1 MLILGVEAGGAQY
14 KAFSVPLL
22 WELHMVSLE
31 IHATDASGLHAQLAG
46 IGGKAILCN
55 IGTSDLIEELR
66 ERMAKKGHSVE
77 IEPFPPFEGEPDGEA
92 NA

>member
-1 MLILGVEAGGAQY
+1 MI
-14 KAFSVPLL
+14 
-22 WELHMVSLE
+22 SLE
-31 IHATDASGLHAQLAG
+31 IHAADAAGIHAKLAG

-55 IGTSDLIEELR
+55 IGTVDLIEELR

-77 IEPFPPFEGEPDGEA
+77 IEPFPPFVGEPDGEA